1 MNKIIELWFP
11 NYSNNPGYVSKDIRK
26 KINELTENFDII
38 VNNGYYQNGE
48 KYIVELEVEAQDYWG
63 YVKKEISKNFGK
75 YIKLEEIEIDETYL
89 GRVVTPNKLGFGI
102 FIDIGLRG
110 IKGGRDAL
118 LPLYNIRAFVDDE
131 NISNREFVKRYGLV
145 DGLPIQ
151 VRVNKLEKEGS
162 LKIEVDL
169 DQEYIDMIDDWKKD
183 GRERLII
190 TKTFKKEIINS
201 LKNNNLIKYIDE
213 ILSLDPLTSV
223 IICDKKT
230 RASGLLSKIGNDL
243 KNKPIGIFNPK

>member
-26 KINELTENFDII
+26 KLNELTESFDII
-38 VNNGYYQNGE
+38 VKNGYYQNSE
-48 KYIVELEVEAQDYWG
+48 KYIVELMVETQDYWN
-63 YVKKEISKNFGK
+63 YVEKEISKYFGK
-75 YIKLEEIEIDETYL
+75 YINLEEIEIGQSYL
-89 GRVVTPNKLGFGI
+89 GRVVTPDKLGFGI